1 VDVNPEKLHAEL
13 KAAGIPVVSVTSEGE
28 YQLARALTDEEKAI
42 AIQVVKAHTPYTQE
56 EEIEQEAE
64 KRGISQRTI
73 LKALWRAVV
82 ESDNTQTEWIQSIKA
97 QIAAEIAARQA

>member
-1 VDVNPEKLHAEL
+1 MDVNPEKLHAEL
-13 KAAGIPVVSVTSEGE
+13 KAAGIPVVGVTSEGE

-42 AIQVVKAHTPYTQE
+42 AIQTVKDHVPYTQE
-56 EEIEQEAE
+56 EEVEEEIE

-97 QIAAEIAARQA
+97 QIAAEIAARQT